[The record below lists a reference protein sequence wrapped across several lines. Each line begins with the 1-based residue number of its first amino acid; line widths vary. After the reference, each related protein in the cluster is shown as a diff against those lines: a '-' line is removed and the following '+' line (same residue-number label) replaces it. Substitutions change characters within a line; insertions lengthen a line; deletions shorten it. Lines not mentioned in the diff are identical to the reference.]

1 MDILEIMN
9 IPYYKEGNT
18 IHIKK
23 ENRGKFTRSAKEH
36 NMGVQEFATHVLNNK
51 DEYSSTLVK
60 RANFAKNTKK
70 FKHAKGGLIKKCQ
83 EGEILDNQQIYTAG
97 YTDPVT
103 VAASRKLTR
112 KQQMQADEEWREYLK
127 HHPIQIGS
135 EEYNRLPEKA
145 KAQVYKNKVTDTI
158 DKAALPTAAAI
169 VAPTLLTSVG
179 ASVLPAAGKAVGTVL
194 ADPFVDAAL
203 TVHGAVT
210 APENV
215 KQGIQQIKDGETL
228 KGVGNLALVGLD
240 VTGAS
245 NLMKTYSRVKKLLKP
260 VNLNINNFDDSV
272 NDALR
277 FYKTHINPNASLS
290 DYRIYQANNLPFQHT
305 GEYIPSTK
313 TIRISKKENPIIT
326 RDTIVHEMRHQDD
339 PLIHDQS
346 DFSVFTLDDNRVN
359 HYGRLNLTNE
369 QSKMLDNV
377 YSDIKLES
385 ERIAVN
391 AGYKASLEKMYI
403 KEYGKI
409 PTVKE
414 LNDYIQTLSRGML
427 TLGRYISG
435 YPSITSWISPVLKT
449 KQLKNSLI
457 NIK

>member
-1 MDILEIMN
+1 MKNKL
-9 IPYYKEGNT
+9 IPRKYQNGGKSEKTRFQKFLDWFSQVSLNAAVAGSPSVATAVGWRIDENNNAVQDQQTEEGTKQLQDNLAVISTVPHVVIGGPQVVSAIGKALTNPIVDAGLT
-18 IHIKK
+18 IH
-23 ENRGKFTRSAKEH
+23 G
-36 NMGVQEFATHVLNNK
+36 
-51 DEYSSTLVK
+51 
-60 RANFAKNTKK
+60 
-70 FKHAKGGLIKKCQ
+70 
-83 EGEILDNQQIYTAG
+83 
-97 YTDPVT
+97 
-103 VAASRKLTR
+103 
-112 KQQMQADEEWREYLK
+112 
-127 HHPIQIGS
+127 
-135 EEYNRLPEKA
+135 
-145 KAQVYKNKVTDTI
+145 
-158 DKAALPTAAAI
+158 AI
-169 VAPTLLTSVG
+169 
-179 ASVLPAAGKAVGTVL
+179 
-194 ADPFVDAAL
+194 
-203 TVHGAVT
+203 T
-210 APENV
+210 APKNI

-245 NLMKTYSRVKKLLKP
+245 NLMKTYSRVRKLLNP

-290 DYRIYQANNLPFQHT
+290 DYRIYQTNNLPFQYT

-313 TIRISKKENPIIT
+313 TIRISKKEKPIIT

-346 DFSVFTLDDNRVN
+346 DFGVFTLDDNRIN

-391 AGYKASLEKMYI
+391 SGYKASLEKMYI

-414 LNDYIQTLSRGML
+414 LNDYIQTLPRGIL